1 MLALDGARKRESE
14 KSTANFCFC
23 VTVIQNFSPH
33 FRLNPAKA
41 IILVDSE
48 VLAGDVRNMELPKIL
63 RVNIAMFDN
72 IILSGSFLLGFHRF
86 GSNHH
91 QQLEQKPERPHV
103 QVSFLNHGHS
113 HRERAPPSPFMLS
126 YSQGNQ
132 EARKAFVPIL

>member
-1 MLALDGARKRESE
+1 MLALDGREFLFLRYCDTELLPSFPTQTL
-14 KSTANFCFC
+14 K
-23 VTVIQNFSPH
+23 
-33 FRLNPAKA
+33 PAKA

-48 VLAGDVRNMELPKIL
+48 VLADDVRNIELPKIL

-103 QVSFLNHGHS
+103 QVSFLSHGHS

>member
-1 MLALDGARKRESE
+1 MAQEKRESE
-14 KSTANFCFC
+14 INTANFCFC

-48 VLAGDVRNMELPKIL
+48 VLADGVRNMELPKIL

-103 QVSFLNHGHS
+103 QVSFLNHGHN

-126 YSQGNQ
+126 YTR
-132 EARKAFVPIL
+132 ETRKAFVPIL

>member
-72 IILSGSFLLGFHRF
+72 IILSGSFLLHRF

-103 QVSFLNHGHS
+103 QVSFLSHGHS

-126 YSQGNQ
+126 YTR
-132 EARKAFVPIL
+132 ETRKAFVPIL